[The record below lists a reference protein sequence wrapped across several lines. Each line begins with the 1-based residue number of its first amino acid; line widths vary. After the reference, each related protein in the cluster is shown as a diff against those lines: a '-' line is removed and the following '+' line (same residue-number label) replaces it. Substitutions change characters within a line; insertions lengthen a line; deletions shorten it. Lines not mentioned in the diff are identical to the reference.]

1 MKKSKILFLFPLA
14 ALLLGGCSLQEV
26 WGKVTETFQNIIKVE
41 DANGK
46 KEEKETKD
54 ENNNQENNNQNQ
66 NQGEGENN
74 QGQGEG
80 GNQQGQGEGE
90 GGGGQQ
96 GGGGSVEAGTYTFN
110 FDTQE
115 FTNTSGSKSGISF
128 ESAKADGQN
137 DPAYNSTSN
146 ELRLYVGN
154 TLTIS
159 ADAEITSVTFNANT
173 CVAVHEKATGGL
185 TSTPGSVSK
194 VTDGFKWT
202 GSAKSIKF
210 TCDPGKQVHINYFTV
225 VIGEG
230 GEGGQGQGEGGGG
243 QTHQDSE
250 LLITLKGIITPIAC
264 QILNCEAS
272 ELVWLDYDSNDD
284 ADIYYLDTENLTF
297 VELCAYSEELAFD
310 EAQALL
316 ASFLPEGSELDD
328 EASFDMSE
336 YGYAELWYK
345 TGDYYYI
352 LTTQSGENEAGDD
365 AVMCYF
371 DIVLQSQGDAYA
383 DYFDA

>member
-1 MKKSKILFLFPLA
+1 MKRNKILFLLPFA
-14 ALLLGGCSLQEV
+14 GLLLAGCSFEEV
-26 WGKVTETFQNIIKVE
+26 WGKVADSFKNIISI
-41 DANGK
+41 DDK
-46 KEEKETKD
+46 KEEKPEKESKD
-54 ENNNQENNNQNQ
+54 DGNNQQGEGQQ
-66 NQGEGENN
+66 GQQGEGE
-74 QGQGEG
+74 GG

-96 GGGGSVEAGTYTFN
+96 GGGGSVEAGAYTFN

-115 FTNTSGSKSGISF
+115 FTSTSGSKSGISF
-128 ESAKADGQN
+128 EGAKADGQN
-137 DPAYNSTSN
+137 DPAYYSP

-159 ADAEITSVTFNANT
+159 ADATITAIVFNANT
-173 CVAVHEKATGGL
+173 CDHGKADGGL
-185 TSTPGSVSK
+185 KANPGSVSEI
-194 VTDGFKWT
+194 TDGFKWT
-202 GSAKSIKF
+202 GSAKSVKF
-210 TCDPGKQVHINYFTV
+210 TCDPGRQVHINYFTV
-225 VIGEG
+225 TIGEG

-250 LLITLKGIITPIAC
+250 LLVTLKGIITPIAC
-264 QILNCEAS
+264 QMLNCEAS
-272 ELVWLDYDSNDD
+272 ELVWLDYDSDD
-284 ADIYYLDTENLTF
+284 EADIYYYDTANLTF

-352 LTTQSGENEAGDD
+352 LTVQSGENDAGEE

-371 DIVLQSQGDAYA
+371 DIVLQSQGEAYA
-383 DYFDA
+383 EYFAG